1 MGGSASR
8 GAAAAPSRR
17 FRCIGEAVRL
27 DGNLFDKAWGNAA
40 RPAVPTGIDR
50 GNWRLRQADTGP
62 SDHRLARRIGFAGRI
77 FPVNAN
83 YPSVLN
89 RPCYASP
96 AELPEA
102 PDIKVFC
109 LGHERVFSAFEAAAK
124 RGMKA
129 AVIYDGGF
137 AEQGAE
143 GRALQ
148 ARIAAICNEA
158 GIALCGPNCMGI
170 LNPHHKSTTYLQE
183 LREPGLAGNVAI
195 LSHRQLVWEIERQL
209 AADGARPVIF
219 YPRGATCRYPRVK
232 GMTVM
237 INSIYNGYGYEDLWL
252 DN

>member
-1 MGGSASR
+1 MGGPASGGPLRLRAGASAASAKPLRLR
-8 GAAAAPSRR
+8 GICSTKR
-17 FRCIGEAVRL
+17 G
-27 DGNLFDKAWGNAA
+27 GNAA

-124 RGMKA
+124 PGMKA
-129 AVIYDGGF
+129 A
-137 AEQGAE
+137 
-143 GRALQ
+143 
-148 ARIAAICNEA
+148 
-158 GIALCGPNCMGI
+158 
-170 LNPHHKSTTYLQE
+170 
-183 LREPGLAGNVAI
+183 
-195 LSHRQLVWEIERQL
+195 
-209 AADGARPVIF
+209 
-219 YPRGATCRYPRVK
+219 
-232 GMTVM
+232 
-237 INSIYNGYGYEDLWL
+237 
-252 DN
+252 

>member
-1 MGGSASR
+1 M
-8 GAAAAPSRR
+8 
-17 FRCIGEAVRL
+17 RL
-27 DGNLFDKAWGNAA
+27 DPLFRPESIAVIGASDK
-40 RPAVPTGIDR
+40 PTPGRRIIAS
-50 GNWRLRQADTGP
+50 LE
-62 SDHRLARRIGFAGRI
+62 RIGFAGRI
-77 FPVNAN
+77 FPVNPN

-102 PDIKVFC
+102 PDIAVFC

-148 ARIAAICNEA
+148 ARIAAICVEA

-183 LREPGLAGNVAI
+183 LREPAGLAGIVAI
-195 LSHRQLVWEIERQL
+195 LHIAAGSASVCVARSGTRPASRPARRCRRPRSRHARAAVRKRRRSHRHR
-209 AADGARPVIF
+209 R
-219 YPRGATCRYPRVK
+219 RY
-232 GMTVM
+232 G
-237 INSIYNGYGYEDLWL
+237 S
-252 DN
+252 